1 MAAAGDRA
9 HLGVASFD
17 ALDRRVEVETPEQVA
32 FSYSVAGVGSRA
44 AALLID
50 YAICFTPGLLLYAAL
65 MASFQSLRRLAQ
77 TTPYL
82 LALLLL
88 AQFAVFWGYHV
99 LYEGL
104 RDGQTPGKR
113 RLGLRV
119 VQDGGFGVTL
129 GAAAVRNIV
138 RLVDMQPA
146 LFHLVAIVSSSISKR
161 GKRLGDIVAGTIVVQ
176 ERLVDSRVEASAP
189 VDKAEV
195 LPETVLSD
203 AEFAVLGQ
211 WVERRQTLDPE
222 RRRALAETLY
232 QRFLPR
238 MRDVANT
245 TPMGALIRLYEQDG
259 AARAAGSTA
268 RGTSGAARERHS
280 LIAQG
285 QPRWSAFAQ
294 MLGRAQRDGL
304 RGFSEPELVDFVAR
318 YRALAADL
326 ARLQT
331 ASEGRDS
338 TSTFALGRLVAGGH
352 NVLYHRRPPSPRA
365 ARDYLAFEIPREIRR
380 SALPVLLSAAL
391 LFLPMVVAYISVV
404 RAPTVALDLL
414 PAAMIDRAETAADRA
429 RNDAGYI
436 DIGEAMRPLAASAII
451 ANNVQVSFAAF
462 SFGITAGIGTVLVLV
477 TNGVSIGSVLGLYAS
492 KGVLTLILSFIAPH
506 GILELSAIAIA
517 GGAGLLLASAILLP
531 GAQTRGEA
539 LVERAQRA
547 LRLLAG
553 TVVLLIAAGIVEG
566 MYSPS
571 SWPFE
576 AKLFVSA
583 LTAVAMAVWL
593 TRGRG
598 TRQPA
603 REPLAT

>member
-1 MAAAGDRA
+1 MTDAAG
-9 HLGVASFD
+9 SS
-17 ALDRRVEVETPEQVA
+17 P
-32 FSYSVAGVGSRA
+32 
-44 AALLID
+44 
-50 YAICFTPGLLLYAAL
+50 
-65 MASFQSLRRLAQ
+65 MA
-77 TTPYL
+77 
-82 LALLLL
+82 
-88 AQFAVFWGYHV
+88 
-99 LYEGL
+99 
-104 RDGQTPGKR
+104 
-113 RLGLRV
+113 
-119 VQDGGFGVTL
+119 
-129 GAAAVRNIV
+129 
-138 RLVDMQPA
+138 
-146 LFHLVAIVSSSISKR
+146 
-161 GKRLGDIVAGTIVVQ
+161 
-176 ERLVDSRVEASAP
+176 
-189 VDKAEV
+189 
-195 LPETVLSD
+195 
-203 AEFAVLGQ
+203 
-211 WVERRQTLDPE
+211 
-222 RRRALAETLY
+222 
-232 QRFLPR
+232 
-238 MRDVANT
+238 
-245 TPMGALIRLYEQDG
+245 ALIRLYEQDR

-294 MLGRAQRDGL
+294 MLSRAQRTGL
-304 RGFSEPELVDFVAR
+304 RGFSEQELVDFVAR

-331 ASEGRDS
+331 ASEGRDTS
-338 TSTFALGRLVAGGH
+338 STFALGRLVAGGH
-352 NVLYHRRPPSPRA
+352 NVLYRRRPPSPRA
-365 ARDYLAFEIPREIRR
+365 ARDYLAFDIPREIRR
-380 SALPVLLSAAL
+380 SAVPVLLSATL
-391 LFLPMVVAYISVV
+391 LFLPMAVAYISVV
-404 RAPTVALDLL
+404 REPAAALDLL

-429 RNDAGYI
+429 RSDAGYI

-492 KGVLTLILSFIAPH
+492 KGMLTLILSFIAPH

-517 GGAGLLLASAILLP
+517 GGAGLLLASAILMP

-583 LTAVAMAVWL
+583 LTAVAMTVWL

-598 TRQPA
+598 APLSA